1 MNIKPSDK
9 PAIHVAASADLQK
22 IFKANEAQILKLARA
37 ERLDL
42 SETLDVP
49 KASAKTVLTGGA
61 EIALPLEGLIDFEK
75 EIQRLESQL
84 NKLDVEQQRLNGQ
97 LSNANFVDRA
107 PVEKVQEIRDR
118 VAEIETQT
126 LALKQNLETLK

>member
-9 PAIHVAASADLQK
+9 PAIHIAAKEDLQT

-49 KASAKTVLTGGA
+49 RASAKAVIAGA
-61 EIALPLEGLIDFEK
+61 EIAVPLEGLIDFDK
-75 EIQRLESQL
+75 EIERLKNQTE
-84 NKLDVEQQRLNGQ
+84 KLETEQQRLNGQ
-97 LSNANFVDRA
+97 LSNANFVERA

-118 VAEIETQT
+118 VAEIETQVVT
-126 LALKQNLETLK
+126 LRQNLEALK